1 MKKVFI
7 GAILLLT
14 LTTIF
19 AYTVRV
25 GDTIAIEVFG
35 QPEFSRT
42 VKLAFDGTI
51 PYPYA
56 GNVKVV
62 GLTTDQIKSIIEQT
76 VRRFIKDP
84 VVTVYVVDYGPMYVY
99 LQGAINRIFDIS
111 NYKEVTL
118 TQLFSLLVL
127 SPSSEIDFET
137 IQLRRAG
144 KTQTLN
150 MLSYFYDGTI
160 TDDPKLQEG
169 DVIYFPPL
177 KYSQTIQVSGA
188 YTYIGRYEPGMTL
201 KTLILRLGTLD
212 KEKAILESSYLTV
225 SGKTIVVNLED
236 VISGKIDYPILSG
249 SSLYIPKREERFI
262 YVVGFV
268 PSPGPKTF
276 LSTEPLTLA
285 YALAKSGGI
294 SPDNEKWIE
303 KITITTPDGK
313 TREYTPDII
322 KSSENLLLQTGSIV
336 NVVKYPEFKVYLTG
350 DFSTGLIVFEPTE
363 PKTLKTLLTKVG
375 GLKTD
380 QLKWIEWIK
389 VNDKLVDLAKL
400 DDYTLSNND
409 SVEIK
414 KYPEFKVYVTGDYKP
429 GIVSF
434 EPDEPRTLEGLLTK
448 LGGIP
453 VNEQKWIESVT
464 INGQPADISKA
475 ASYMLNNGDKVEIR
489 RYAEFKIYLS
499 GDFSTGIINFEP
511 QEPKTL
517 KTLLTKI
524 GGLKT
529 DQLKWIE
536 SIKIN
541 DKAVELSKVESYTLS
556 NGDSVEIKKY
566 PEFKVYVTGDYKPGT
581 VLFEPDEPRT
591 LEGLLTKLGGIPVNE
606 QKWIESVTINGQAA
620 DISKAASY
628 MLNNG
633 DKVEIRRYAEFKI
646 YLSGDFST
654 GIINFDPQ
662 EPKTLKTLLT
672 KIGGLKTDQLKWIES
687 IKINDK
693 AVELSKLES
702 YTLSN
707 GDSVEIKK
715 YPEFYV
721 YVQGYANAK
730 GKIVFEPQE
739 PKTLKTLI
747 NKIGLTSPDVENE
760 GQAIINNATAVALKD
775 VVYSNKDVPLSL
787 GDTVLIS
794 YEPFLVYVTG
804 SGMPGVVQLS
814 YYEPKT
820 LSYIFKKL
828 VNTPE
833 NIEQVTLVRSGKE
846 TVYSPNDL
854 LYGLKDSVIERN
866 DTVVFKQADVNAV
879 YLIGDVSS
887 YVSFALNEP
896 ITIQRILAKVGL
908 SDFRRIESIT
918 LDGTNVNFTSDISI
932 PKGAI
937 LKVQLK
943 KPVFVT
949 AMGYIRNT
957 GRVQFDYYETPD
969 LKTLFAKLGGLIVGP
984 ENYYASDKVLVIRE
998 GKLIGQFDAENIFKG
1013 IENAE
1018 LKDGDFVY
1026 VTQKDPNQV
1035 YVFGK
1040 GVPNGLFKFTQ
1051 GEEFDLRTLIGKLGG
1066 IKEGVSRKLTIVS
1079 GDKVESIKWD
1089 EYTNFKLTSNSIILF
1104 DVDKENYVYI
1114 IRQDGRPD
1122 MIYTDKPTTL
1132 YEILTKVGID
1142 KNYRKIELTRGTE
1155 KQLLELKDLAQARG
1169 YNVYPG
1175 DVVKVLDVPQ
1185 NFAYVLGEV
1194 NKPGIVQLTEGTT
1207 VLQAVIQAGY
1217 FTAKAAPSTVW
1228 VYKGGVDGKVEKV
1241 NLSGAIS
1248 GGRVDNNII
1257 LESGD
1262 IVFVPSD
1269 PFKSALEWIPVI
1281 NNLITFYNN
1290 VSGLFK

>member
-1 MKKVFI
+1 MKKLSLGV
-7 GAILLLT
+7 ILQLT

-19 AYTVRV
+19 ADTVRV
-25 GDTIAIEVFG
+25 GDTSAIEVFG
-35 QPEFSRT
+35 QPQFSRT
-42 VKLAFDGTI
+42 VKVAFDGTI

-62 GLTTDQIKSIIEQT
+62 GFTTDQIKSIIEQT

-99 LQGAINRIFDIS
+99 LQGAINRTFDIS

-118 TQLFSLLVL
+118 TQLFSLLGL

-212 KEKAILESSYLTV
+212 KEKAVLESSYLTI

-236 VISGKIDYPILSG
+236 VISGKINYPILSG

-389 VNDKLVDLAKL
+389 INNKLVDLAKL

-414 KYPEFKVYVTGDYKP
+414 KYPEFRVYVTGDYKP

-499 GDFSTGIINFEP
+499 GDFETGVINFEP

-541 DKAVELSKVESYTLS
+541 DKA
-556 NGDSVEIKKY
+556 I
-566 PEFKVYVTGDYKPGT
+566 
-581 VLFEPDEPRT
+581 
-591 LEGLLTKLGGIPVNE
+591 
-606 QKWIESVTINGQAA
+606 
-620 DISKAASY
+620 
-628 MLNNG
+628 
-633 DKVEIRRYAEFKI
+633 
-646 YLSGDFST
+646 
-654 GIINFDPQ
+654 
-662 EPKTLKTLLT
+662 
-672 KIGGLKTDQLKWIES
+672 
-687 IKINDK
+687 
-693 AVELSKLES
+693 ELSKLET
-702 YTLSN
+702 YTLRN

-833 NIEQVTLVRSGKE
+833 NIEQVTLVRNGKE

-866 DTVVFKQADVNAV
+866 DTVVFKQAHVNAV

-937 LKVQLK
+937 LNVQLK

-1066 IKEGVSRKLTIVS
+1066 IKEGVSRKLTIVT

-1155 KQLLELKDLAQARG
+1155 KQTLELKDLAQARG

-1175 DVVKVLDVPQ
+1175 DIVRVLDVLQ
-1185 NFAYVLGEV
+1185 NYAFVFGEV
-1194 NKPGIVQLTEGTT
+1194 NQPGIIKLTEGMT
-1207 VLQAVIQAGY
+1207 VLQAILLSGS
-1217 FTAKAAPSTVW
+1217 FTQKAAPSSVW
-1228 VYKGGVDGKVEKV
+1228 LYKGGVEGKPIQVD
-1241 NLSGAIS
+1241 LSATVS
-1248 GGRVDNNII
+1248 GGVIKFNPVVEN
-1257 LESGD
+1257 GD
-1262 IVFVPSD
+1262 IIFVPSD
-1269 PFKSALEWIPVI
+1269 PWRRALDWLPVI
-1281 NNLITFYNN
+1281 RSLLEFYTYTTNLFGG
-1290 VSGLFK
+1290 SK

>member
-7 GAILLLT
+7 GTILLLT

-19 AYTVRV
+19 AYAVRV

-35 QPEFSRT
+35 QTEFSRT
-42 VKLAFDGTI
+42 VKVAFDGTI

-118 TQLFSLLVL
+118 TQLFALLGL

-177 KYSQTIQVSGA
+177 KYNQTIQVSGA

-212 KEKAILESSYLTV
+212 KEKAVLESSYLTI

-313 TREYTPDII
+313 TREYKPDII

-350 DFSTGLIVFEPTE
+350 DFSTGVIVFEPTE

-389 VNDKLVDLAKL
+389 INNKLVDLAKL

-414 KYPEFKVYVTGDYKP
+414 KYPEFRVYVTGDYKP

-434 EPDEPRTLEGLLTK
+434 EPDEPKTLEGLLTK

-489 RYAEFKIYLS
+489 RYAEF
-499 GDFSTGIINFEP
+499 
-511 QEPKTL
+511 
-517 KTLLTKI
+517 
-524 GGLKT
+524 
-529 DQLKWIE
+529 
-536 SIKIN
+536 
-541 DKAVELSKVESYTLS
+541 
-556 NGDSVEIKKY
+556 
-566 PEFKVYVTGDYKPGT
+566 
-581 VLFEPDEPRT
+581 
-591 LEGLLTKLGGIPVNE
+591 
-606 QKWIESVTINGQAA
+606 
-620 DISKAASY
+620 
-628 MLNNG
+628 
-633 DKVEIRRYAEFKI
+633 
-646 YLSGDFST
+646 
-654 GIINFDPQ
+654 
-662 EPKTLKTLLT
+662 
-672 KIGGLKTDQLKWIES
+672 
-687 IKINDK
+687 
-693 AVELSKLES
+693 
-702 YTLSN
+702 
-707 GDSVEIKK
+707 
-715 YPEFYV
+715 YV

-747 NKIGLTSPDVENE
+747 NKIGLSSPDVENE
-760 GQAIINNATAVALKD
+760 GQAIINNATTVALKD
-775 VVYSNKDVPLSL
+775 VVYSNKDIPLSL

-833 NIEQVTLVRSGKE
+833 NIEQVTLVRNGKE
-846 TVYSPNDL
+846 TVYSSNDL

-879 YLIGDVSS
+879 YLIGDISS
-887 YVSFALNEP
+887 YVTFALNEP

-937 LKVQLK
+937 LNVQLK

-957 GRVQFDYYETPD
+957 GRVSFDYYETPD
-969 LKTLFAKLGGLIVGP
+969 LKTLFAKLGGLIVDP
-984 ENYYASDKVLVIRE
+984 EAYYISDKVLIIRD
-998 GKLIGQFDAENIFKG
+998 GKLLAQYDAANIFRG
-1013 IENAE
+1013 IENAQLE
-1018 LKDGDFVY
+1018 DGDFVY
-1026 VTQKDPNQV
+1026 VTEKEPNRV

-1040 GVPNGLFKFTQ
+1040 GVPNGLFTFKQ
-1051 GEEFDLRTLIGKLGG
+1051 SEEFDMRTLIGKLGG
-1066 IKEGVSRKLTIVS
+1066 IKEGVSRNITIVS
-1079 GDKVESIKWD
+1079 GEKVEQVKWD
-1089 EYTNFKLTSNSIILF
+1089 EYTNLKLTNNSILLF
-1104 DVDKENYVYI
+1104 DVDKDNYVYLI
-1114 IRQDGRPD
+1114 KADGRPE
-1122 MIYTDKPTTL
+1122 MIYMDKPTTL
-1132 YEILTKVGID
+1132 YEILTKAGID
-1142 KNYRKIELTRGTE
+1142 KNYRKIELARGSS
-1155 KQLLELKDLAQARG
+1155 KQTIELKDLAQARG
-1169 YNVYPG
+1169 YNVNPG
-1175 DVVKVLDVPQ
+1175 DVVKILDVPQ
-1185 NFAYVLGEV
+1185 NLAYVLGEV
-1194 NKPGIVQLTEGTT
+1194 NKPGIIQLTEGTT

-1217 FTAKAAPSTVW
+1217 FTQKAAPSTVW
-1228 VYKGGVDGKVEKV
+1228 VYRGGLDGKAEKV
-1241 NLSGAIS
+1241 NLAGAIS
-1248 GGRVDNNII
+1248 GGRIENNLI

-1269 PFKSALEWIPVI
+1269 PFRSALEWIPVI
-1281 NNLITFYNN
+1281 NSLINFYNN
-1290 VSGLFK
+1290 ISGLFK

>member
-7 GAILLLT
+7 GTILLLT

-19 AYTVRV
+19 AYAVRV

-35 QPEFSRT
+35 QTEFSRT
-42 VKLAFDGTI
+42 VKVAFDGTI

-118 TQLFSLLVL
+118 TQLFALLGL

-150 MLSYFYDGTI
+150 MLSCFYDGTI

-177 KYSQTIQVSGA
+177 KYNQTIQVSGA

-212 KEKAILESSYLTV
+212 KEKAVLESSYLTI

-313 TREYTPDII
+313 TREYKPDII

-350 DFSTGLIVFEPTE
+350 DFSTGVIVFEPTE

-389 VNDKLVDLAKL
+389 INNKLVDLAKL

-414 KYPEFKVYVTGDYKP
+414 KYPEFRVYVTGDYKP

-434 EPDEPRTLEGLLTK
+434 EPDEPKTLEGLLTK

-489 RYAEFKIYLS
+489 RYAEF
-499 GDFSTGIINFEP
+499 
-511 QEPKTL
+511 
-517 KTLLTKI
+517 
-524 GGLKT
+524 
-529 DQLKWIE
+529 
-536 SIKIN
+536 
-541 DKAVELSKVESYTLS
+541 
-556 NGDSVEIKKY
+556 
-566 PEFKVYVTGDYKPGT
+566 
-581 VLFEPDEPRT
+581 
-591 LEGLLTKLGGIPVNE
+591 
-606 QKWIESVTINGQAA
+606 
-620 DISKAASY
+620 
-628 MLNNG
+628 
-633 DKVEIRRYAEFKI
+633 
-646 YLSGDFST
+646 
-654 GIINFDPQ
+654 
-662 EPKTLKTLLT
+662 
-672 KIGGLKTDQLKWIES
+672 
-687 IKINDK
+687 
-693 AVELSKLES
+693 
-702 YTLSN
+702 
-707 GDSVEIKK
+707 
-715 YPEFYV
+715 YV

-747 NKIGLTSPDVENE
+747 NKIGLSSPDVENE
-760 GQAIINNATAVALKD
+760 GQAIINNATTVALKD
-775 VVYSNKDVPLSL
+775 VVYSNKDIPLSL

-833 NIEQVTLVRSGKE
+833 NIEQVTLVRNGKE
-846 TVYSPNDL
+846 TVYSSNDL

-879 YLIGDVSS
+879 YLIGDISS
-887 YVSFALNEP
+887 YVTFALNEP

-937 LKVQLK
+937 LNVQLK

-969 LKTLFAKLGGLIVGP
+969 LKTLFAKLGGLIVDP
-984 ENYYASDKVLVIRE
+984 EAYYISDKVLIIRD
-998 GKLIGQFDAENIFKG
+998 GKLLAQYDAANIFRG
-1013 IENAE
+1013 IENAQLE
-1018 LKDGDFVY
+1018 DGDFVY
-1026 VTQKDPNQV
+1026 VTEKEPNRV

-1040 GVPNGLFKFTQ
+1040 GVPNGLFTFKQ
-1051 GEEFDLRTLIGKLGG
+1051 SEEFDMRTLIGKLGG
-1066 IKEGVSRKLTIVS
+1066 IKEGVSRNITIVS
-1079 GDKVESIKWD
+1079 GEKVEQVKWD
-1089 EYTNFKLTSNSIILF
+1089 EYTNLKLTNNSILLF

-1114 IRQDGRPD
+1114 IRQDGRPEMMYLD
-1122 MIYTDKPTTL
+1122 RTTTL
-1132 YEILTKVGID
+1132 YEVLTKVGVD
-1142 KNYRKIELTRGTE
+1142 KNYRKFELTRGGE
-1155 KQLLELKDLAQARG
+1155 KQVIELKDLAQARG
-1169 YNVYPG
+1169 YNVRPG
-1175 DVVKVLDVPQ
+1175 DVIKVLDVLQ
-1185 NFAYVLGEV
+1185 NYVFVFGEV
-1194 NKPGIVQLTEGTT
+1194 NQPGIVRLTDGTT
-1207 VLQAVIQAGY
+1207 VLQAVLQAGS
-1217 FTAKAAPSTVW
+1217 FTQKAAPSSVW
-1228 VYKGGVDGKVEKV
+1228 LYKGGVEG
-1241 NLSGAIS
+1241 NPI
-1248 GGRVDNNII
+1248 RVDLSAALTGGVIKNNPV

-1269 PFKSALEWIPVI
+1269 PWKTALDWLPVI
-1281 NNLITFYNN
+1281 TSLIGFYTYTTNLF
-1290 VSGLFK
+1290 GGK

>member
-1 MKKVFI
+1 MKKLILGV
-7 GAILLLT
+7 ILLLT

-19 AYTVRV
+19 AYAVRV

-35 QPEFSRT
+35 QTEFSRT
-42 VKLAFDGTI
+42 VKVAFDGTI

-118 TQLFSLLVL
+118 TQLFALLGL

-177 KYSQTIQVSGA
+177 KYNQTIQVSGA

-212 KEKAILESSYLTV
+212 KEKAVLESSYLTI

-313 TREYTPDII
+313 TREYKPDII

-350 DFSTGLIVFEPTE
+350 DFSTGVIVFEPTE

-389 VNDKLVDLAKL
+389 INNKLVDLAKL

-414 KYPEFKVYVTGDYKP
+414 KYPEFRVYVTGDYKP

-434 EPDEPRTLEGLLTK
+434 EPDEPKTLEGLLTK

-489 RYAEFKIYLS
+489 RYAEF
-499 GDFSTGIINFEP
+499 
-511 QEPKTL
+511 
-517 KTLLTKI
+517 
-524 GGLKT
+524 
-529 DQLKWIE
+529 
-536 SIKIN
+536 
-541 DKAVELSKVESYTLS
+541 
-556 NGDSVEIKKY
+556 
-566 PEFKVYVTGDYKPGT
+566 
-581 VLFEPDEPRT
+581 
-591 LEGLLTKLGGIPVNE
+591 
-606 QKWIESVTINGQAA
+606 
-620 DISKAASY
+620 
-628 MLNNG
+628 
-633 DKVEIRRYAEFKI
+633 
-646 YLSGDFST
+646 
-654 GIINFDPQ
+654 
-662 EPKTLKTLLT
+662 
-672 KIGGLKTDQLKWIES
+672 
-687 IKINDK
+687 
-693 AVELSKLES
+693 
-702 YTLSN
+702 
-707 GDSVEIKK
+707 
-715 YPEFYV
+715 YV

-747 NKIGLTSPDVENE
+747 NKIGLSSPDVENE
-760 GQAIINNATAVALKD
+760 GQAIINNATTVALKD
-775 VVYSNKDVPLSL
+775 VVYSNKDIPLSL

-833 NIEQVTLVRSGKE
+833 NIEQVTLVRNGKE
-846 TVYSPNDL
+846 TVYSSNDL

-879 YLIGDVSS
+879 YLIGDISS
-887 YVSFALNEP
+887 YVTFALNEP

-937 LKVQLK
+937 LNVQLK

-957 GRVQFDYYETPD
+957 GRVSFDYYETPD
-969 LKTLFAKLGGLIVGP
+969 LKTLFAKLGGLIVDP
-984 ENYYASDKVLVIRE
+984 EAYYISDKVLIIRD
-998 GKLIGQFDAENIFKG
+998 GKLLAQYDAANIFRG
-1013 IENAE
+1013 IENAQLE
-1018 LKDGDFVY
+1018 DGDFVY
-1026 VTQKDPNQV
+1026 VTEKEPNQV

-1040 GVPNGLFKFTQ
+1040 GVPNGLFTFKQ
-1051 GEEFDLRTLIGKLGG
+1051 SEEFDMRTLIGKLGG
-1066 IKEGVSRKLTIVS
+1066 IKEGVSRNITIVS
-1079 GDKVESIKWD
+1079 GEKVEQVKWD
-1089 EYTNFKLTSNSIILF
+1089 EYTNLKLTNNSILLF
-1104 DVDKENYVYI
+1104 DVDKDNYVYLI
-1114 IRQDGRPD
+1114 KADGRPE
-1122 MIYTDKPTTL
+1122 MIYMDKPTTL
-1132 YEILTKVGID
+1132 YEILTKAGID
-1142 KNYRKIELTRGTE
+1142 KNYRKIELARGSS
-1155 KQLLELKDLAQARG
+1155 KQTIELKDLAQARG
-1169 YNVYPG
+1169 YNVNPG
-1175 DVVKVLDVPQ
+1175 DVVKILDVPQ
-1185 NFAYVLGEV
+1185 NLAYVLGEV
-1194 NKPGIVQLTEGTT
+1194 NKPGIIQLTEGTT

-1217 FTAKAAPSTVW
+1217 FTQKAAPSTVW
-1228 VYKGGVDGKVEKV
+1228 VYRGGLDGKAEKV
-1241 NLSGAIS
+1241 NLAGAIS
-1248 GGRVDNNII
+1248 GGRIENNLI

-1269 PFKSALEWIPVI
+1269 PFKSALDWIPVI
-1281 NNLITFYNN
+1281 TTLINFYNT

>member
-7 GAILLLT
+7 GTILLLT

-19 AYTVRV
+19 AYAVRV

-35 QPEFSRT
+35 QTEFSRT
-42 VKLAFDGTI
+42 VKVAFDGTI

-118 TQLFSLLVL
+118 TQLFSLLGL

-150 MLSYFYDGTI
+150 MLSYFYNGTI

-212 KEKAILESSYLTV
+212 KEKAVLESSYLTI

-350 DFSTGLIVFEPTE
+350 DFSTGVIVFEPTE

-389 VNDKLVDLAKL
+389 INNKLVDLAKL

-434 EPDEPRTLEGLLTK
+434 EPDEPKTLEGLLTK

-499 GDFSTGIINFEP
+499 GDFETGVINFEP

-541 DKAVELSKVESYTLS
+541 DKA
-556 NGDSVEIKKY
+556 I
-566 PEFKVYVTGDYKPGT
+566 
-581 VLFEPDEPRT
+581 
-591 LEGLLTKLGGIPVNE
+591 
-606 QKWIESVTINGQAA
+606 
-620 DISKAASY
+620 
-628 MLNNG
+628 
-633 DKVEIRRYAEFKI
+633 
-646 YLSGDFST
+646 
-654 GIINFDPQ
+654 
-662 EPKTLKTLLT
+662 
-672 KIGGLKTDQLKWIES
+672 
-687 IKINDK
+687 
-693 AVELSKLES
+693 ELSKLET
-702 YTLSN
+702 YTLRN

-833 NIEQVTLVRSGKE
+833 NIEQVTLVRNGKE

-866 DTVVFKQADVNAV
+866 DTVVFKQAHVNAV

-937 LKVQLK
+937 LNVQLK

-1079 GDKVESIKWD
+1079 GEEVESIKWD

-1155 KQLLELKDLAQARG
+1155 KQTLELKDLAQARG

-1194 NKPGIVQLTEGTT
+1194 NKPGIIQLTEGTT

>member
-1 MKKVFI
+1 MKKLII

-19 AYTVRV
+19 SYTVRV
-25 GDTIAIEVFG
+25 GDTIAIEVFD
-35 QPEFSRT
+35 QPQFSRT
-42 VKLAFDGTI
+42 VKVAFDGTI

-76 VRRFIKDP
+76 VRRFIKAP
-84 VVTVYVVDYGPMYVY
+84 VVTVYVVDYAPMYVY
-99 LQGAINRIFDIS
+99 LQGAINRTFDIS

-118 TQLFSLLVL
+118 TQLFSLLGL
-127 SPSSEIDFET
+127 SMSSDIDFEN
-137 IQLRRAG
+137 IQLRRSG

-160 TDDPKLQEG
+160 TNDPKLQEG

-212 KEKAILESSYLTV
+212 KEKAVLESSYLTI

-350 DFSTGLIVFEPTE
+350 DFSTGVIV
-363 PKTLKTLLTKVG
+363 
-375 GLKTD
+375 
-380 QLKWIEWIK
+380 
-389 VNDKLVDLAKL
+389 
-400 DDYTLSNND
+400 
-409 SVEIK
+409 
-414 KYPEFKVYVTGDYKP
+414 
-429 GIVSF
+429 F
-434 EPDEPRTLEGLLTK
+434 EPDEPKTLEG
-448 LGGIP
+448 
-453 VNEQKWIESVT
+453 
-464 INGQPADISKA
+464 
-475 ASYMLNNGDKVEIR
+475 
-489 RYAEFKIYLS
+489 
-499 GDFSTGIINFEP
+499 
-511 QEPKTL
+511 
-517 KTLLTKI
+517 LLTKI

-541 DKAVELSKVESYTLS
+541 GKVVELSRLETYILS

-566 PEFKVYVTGDYKPGT
+566 PQFRVYVEGDYKPGI
-581 VLFEPDEPRT
+581 VSFEPDEPKT
-591 LEGLLTKLGGIPVNE
+591 LEGLLTKLGGIPVRE
-606 QKWIESVTINGQAA
+606 QKWIEAITINGQPA
-620 DISKAASY
+620 DISQAASY
-628 MLNNG
+628 VLKNG
-633 DKVEIRRYAEFKI
+633 DK
-646 YLSGDFST
+646 
-654 GIINFDPQ
+654 
-662 EPKTLKTLLT
+662 
-672 KIGGLKTDQLKWIES
+672 
-687 IKINDK
+687 
-693 AVELSKLES
+693 
-702 YTLSN
+702 
-707 GDSVEIKK
+707 VEIKK

-721 YVQGYANAK
+721 YVQGYANQK
-730 GKIVFEPQE
+730 GKVLFEPDE

-760 GQAIINNATAVALKD
+760 GKAIINNMTTIPLKD
-775 VVYSNKDVPLSL
+775 VVFSGKDAVLSL
-787 GDTVLIS
+787 GDTILIS
-794 YEPFLVYVTG
+794 YEPFTVYVTG
-804 SGMPGVVQLS
+804 AGMPGVVQLS

-828 VNTPE
+828 VKTPE
-833 NIEQVTLVRSGKE
+833 NIEQVTLVRNGKE

-854 LYGLKDSVIERN
+854 LYGLQDSIIEKN
-866 DTVVFKQADVNAV
+866 DTIVFKQADVNAV

-887 YVSFALNEP
+887 YVTFALNEP
-896 ITIQRILAKVGL
+896 ITVQRILAKVGL

-918 LDGTNVNFTSDISI
+918 LDGTSVDYTKDISI

-949 AMGYIRNT
+949 AMGYIRKT
-957 GRVQFDYYETPD
+957 GRVEFDYYETPD
-969 LKTLFAKLGGLIVGP
+969 LKTLFAKLGGLVVGP

-998 GKLIGQFDAENIFKG
+998 GKLIGQFDAENVFKG

-1079 GDKVESIKWD
+1079 GEEVESIKWD

-1155 KQLLELKDLAQARG
+1155 KQTLELKDLAQARG

-1194 NKPGIVQLTEGTT
+1194 NKPGIIQLTEGTT

>member
-1 MKKVFI
+1 MKRLII
-7 GAILLLT
+7 GAILLLM

-35 QPEFSRT
+35 QPQFSRT
-42 VKLAFDGTI
+42 AKVAFDGTI

-56 GNVKVV
+56 GNVKVA

-84 VVTVYVVDYGPMYVY
+84 VVTVYVIDYGPMYVY
-99 LQGAINRIFDIS
+99 LQGAINRTFDIS
-111 NYKEVTL
+111 SYKEVTL
-118 TQLFSLLVL
+118 TQLFSLLGL
-127 SPSSEIDFET
+127 SLSNEIDFEN
-137 IQLRRAG
+137 IQLRRSG
-144 KTQTLN
+144 KTQTLD

-160 TDDPKLQEG
+160 TNDPKLQEG
-169 DVIYFPPL
+169 DVIYFPAL

-188 YTYIGRYEPGMTL
+188 YTYLGRYEPGMTL
-201 KTLILRLGTLD
+201 KTLLLRLGTLD
-212 KEKAILESSYLTV
+212 KEKAVLESSYLTIL
-225 SGKTIVVNLED
+225 GKTIVVNLED
-236 VISGKIDYPILSG
+236 IISGKIDYPILSG

-313 TREYTPDII
+313 TQEYKPDIL
-322 KSSENLLLQTGSIV
+322 KSSESLLLPTGAIV
-336 NVVKYPEFKVYLTG
+336 NVVKHPEFKVYLTG
-350 DFSTGLIVFEPTE
+350 DFSTGVIVFEPSE
-363 PKTLKTLLTKVG
+363 PKTLKTLLTKIG

-380 QLKWIEWIK
+380 QLKWIESIK
-389 VNDKLVDLAKL
+389 VNDKAVDLAL
-400 DDYTLSNND
+400 IDSYTLSNND

-429 GIVSF
+429 GVVSF

-453 VNEQKWIESVT
+453 VSEQKWIESIT

-475 ASYMLNNGDKVEIR
+475 AGYTLNNGDKVEIR
-489 RYAEFKIYLS
+489 RYAEF
-499 GDFSTGIINFEP
+499 
-511 QEPKTL
+511 
-517 KTLLTKI
+517 
-524 GGLKT
+524 
-529 DQLKWIE
+529 
-536 SIKIN
+536 
-541 DKAVELSKVESYTLS
+541 
-556 NGDSVEIKKY
+556 
-566 PEFKVYVTGDYKPGT
+566 
-581 VLFEPDEPRT
+581 
-591 LEGLLTKLGGIPVNE
+591 
-606 QKWIESVTINGQAA
+606 
-620 DISKAASY
+620 
-628 MLNNG
+628 
-633 DKVEIRRYAEFKI
+633 
-646 YLSGDFST
+646 
-654 GIINFDPQ
+654 
-662 EPKTLKTLLT
+662 
-672 KIGGLKTDQLKWIES
+672 
-687 IKINDK
+687 
-693 AVELSKLES
+693 
-702 YTLSN
+702 
-707 GDSVEIKK
+707 
-715 YPEFYV
+715 YV
-721 YVQGYANAK
+721 YVQGYANTK
-730 GKIVFEPQE
+730 GKIIFEPQE

-760 GQAIINNATAVALKD
+760 GRVIINNTTILSLKD
-775 VVYSNKDVPLSL
+775 IVYSNVDAPLSL
-787 GDTVLIS
+787 GDTVLIA
-794 YEPFLVYVTG
+794 YEPFMVYVTG
-804 SGMPGVVQLS
+804 SGMPGVVQLA

-820 LSYIFKKL
+820 LSYVFKKL
-828 VNTPE
+828 VSTPE
-833 NIEQVTLVRSGKE
+833 NIEQVALVRDGKE

-854 LYGLKDSVIERN
+854 LYGLKDSVIEKN
-866 DTVVFKQADVNAV
+866 DTIVFKQADVNAV

-887 YVSFALNEP
+887 YVSFELNEP

-918 LDGTNVNFTSDISI
+918 LDGTNVNFTTDISI
-932 PKGAI
+932 PKGSI

-949 AMGYIRNT
+949 AMGYIKNT
-957 GRVQFDYYETPD
+957 GRVEFDYYETPD

-984 ENYYASDKVLVIRE
+984 ENYYASDKVLIIRE
-998 GKLIGQFDAENIFKG
+998 GKLVGQFDAENIFKG

-1066 IKEGVSRKLTIVS
+1066 IKEGVSRNLTIVS

-1155 KQLLELKDLAQARG
+1155 KQTLELKDLAQARG

-1175 DVVKVLDVPQ
+1175 DIIRVMDVLQ
-1185 NFAYVLGEV
+1185 NYALVFGEV
-1194 NKPGIVQLTEGTT
+1194 NQPGIISLTEGTT
-1207 VLQAVIQAGY
+1207 VLQAVLQAGS
-1217 FTAKAAPSTVW
+1217 FTQKAAPSSVW
-1228 VYKGGVDGKVEKV
+1228 LYKGGVEGNPIRVD
-1241 NLSGAIS
+1241 LSAAVS
-1248 GGRVDNNII
+1248 GGVIKYNPVV
-1257 LESGD
+1257 ETGD
-1262 IVFVPSD
+1262 IIFVPSD
-1269 PFKSALEWIPVI
+1269 PWRSALDWLPVI
-1281 NNLITFYNN
+1281 TSLLGFYTYTTNLFGG
-1290 VSGLFK
+1290 SK

>member
-99 LQGAINRIFDIS
+99 LQGAINRTFDIS

-118 TQLFSLLVL
+118 TQLFSLLGL

-276 LSTEPLTLA
+276 ISTEPLTLA
-285 YALAKSGGI
+285 YALTKSGGI

-313 TREYTPDII
+313 TREYKPDII

-350 DFSTGLIVFEPTE
+350 DFSTGVIVFEPTE

-380 QLKWIEWIK
+380 QLRWIEWIK
-389 VNDKLVDLAKL
+389 INDKLVDLAKL

-429 GIVSF
+429 GTVSF

-541 DKAVELSKVESYTLS
+541 DKAVELSK
-556 NGDSVEIKKY
+556 
-566 PEFKVYVTGDYKPGT
+566 
-581 VLFEPDEPRT
+581 
-591 LEGLLTKLGGIPVNE
+591 LEN
-606 QKWIESVTINGQAA
+606 
-620 DISKAASY
+620 
-628 MLNNG
+628 
-633 DKVEIRRYAEFKI
+633 
-646 YLSGDFST
+646 
-654 GIINFDPQ
+654 
-662 EPKTLKTLLT
+662 
-672 KIGGLKTDQLKWIES
+672 
-687 IKINDK
+687 
-693 AVELSKLES
+693 

-1051 GEEFDLRTLIGKLGG
+1051 GEEFNLRTLIGKLGG

-1132 YEILTKVGID
+1132 YEILTKVEID

-1155 KQLLELKDLAQARG
+1155 KQTLELKDLAQARG

-1248 GGRVDNNII
+1248 GGRVDNNIV

>member
-42 VKLAFDGTI
+42 VKVAFDGTI

-62 GLTTDQIKSIIEQT
+62 ELTTDQIKSIIEQT

-99 LQGAINRIFDIS
+99 LQGAINRTFDIS

-118 TQLFSLLVL
+118 TQLFSLLGL

-201 KTLILRLGTLD
+201 KTLILHLGALD
-212 KEKAILESSYLTV
+212 KEKAVLESSYLTV

-303 KITITTPDGK
+303 KITIATPDGK
-313 TREYTPDII
+313 TREYKPDII

-350 DFSTGLIVFEPTE
+350 DFSTGVIVFEPTE

-380 QLKWIEWIK
+380 QLRWIEWIK
-389 VNDKLVDLAKL
+389 INDKLVDLAKL
-400 DDYTLSNND
+400 DDYTLSNN
-409 SVEIK
+409 
-414 KYPEFKVYVTGDYKP
+414 
-429 GIVSF
+429 
-434 EPDEPRTLEGLLTK
+434 
-448 LGGIP
+448 
-453 VNEQKWIESVT
+453 
-464 INGQPADISKA
+464 
-475 ASYMLNNGDKVEIR
+475 
-489 RYAEFKIYLS
+489 
-499 GDFSTGIINFEP
+499 
-511 QEPKTL
+511 
-517 KTLLTKI
+517 
-524 GGLKT
+524 
-529 DQLKWIE
+529 
-536 SIKIN
+536 
-541 DKAVELSKVESYTLS
+541 
-556 NGDSVEIKKY
+556 DSVEIKKY

>member
-7 GAILLLT
+7 GTILLLT
-14 LTTIF
+14 LATIF

-25 GDTIAIEVFG
+25 GDTIAIEVLG

-42 VKLAFDGTI
+42 VKVAFDGTI

-99 LQGAINRIFDIS
+99 LQGAINRTFDIS

-118 TQLFSLLVL
+118 TQLFSLLGL
-127 SPSSEIDFET
+127 SPSSEIDFEK

-177 KYSQTIQVSGA
+177 KYSQTILVSGA

-212 KEKAILESSYLTV
+212 KEKAILESSYLTI

-464 INGQPADISKA
+464 INGQAADISKA

-566 PEFKVYVTGDYKPGT
+566 PEF
-581 VLFEPDEPRT
+581 
-591 LEGLLTKLGGIPVNE
+591 
-606 QKWIESVTINGQAA
+606 
-620 DISKAASY
+620 
-628 MLNNG
+628 
-633 DKVEIRRYAEFKI
+633 
-646 YLSGDFST
+646 
-654 GIINFDPQ
+654 
-662 EPKTLKTLLT
+662 
-672 KIGGLKTDQLKWIES
+672 
-687 IKINDK
+687 
-693 AVELSKLES
+693 
-702 YTLSN
+702 
-707 GDSVEIKK
+707 
-715 YPEFYV
+715 YV

-747 NKIGLTSPDVENE
+747 NKIGLSSPDVENE
-760 GQAIINNATAVALKD
+760 GQAIINNATTVALKD
-775 VVYSNKDVPLSL
+775 VVYSNKDIPLSL

-804 SGMPGVVQLS
+804 SGMFGVVQLS

-833 NIEQVTLVRSGKE
+833 NIEQVTLLRNGKE

-937 LKVQLK
+937 LNVQLK

-949 AMGYIRNT
+949 AMGYLRNT

-1066 IKEGVSRKLTIVS
+1066 IKEGVSRKLTIVT

-1089 EYTNFKLTSNSIILF
+1089 EYTNFELTSNSIILF

-1194 NKPGIVQLTEGTT
+1194 NKPGIIQLTEGTT

-1248 GGRVDNNII
+1248 GGRVDNNIV

-1269 PFKSALEWIPVI
+1269 PFKSALEWIPVV

>member
-42 VKLAFDGTI
+42 VKVAFDGTI

-84 VVTVYVVDYGPMYVY
+84 VVTVYVVNYGPMYVY
-99 LQGAINRIFDIS
+99 LQGVINRTFDIS

-118 TQLFSLLVL
+118 TQLFSLLGL
-127 SPSSEIDFET
+127 SPASEIDFET

-177 KYSQTIQVSGA
+177 KYNQTIQVSGA

-236 VISGKIDYPILSG
+236 VIRGKIDYPILSG

-313 TREYTPDII
+313 TREYKPDII
-322 KSSENLLLQTGSIV
+322 KSSENPLLQTGSIV

-350 DFSTGLIVFEPTE
+350 DFSTGVIVFEPT
-363 PKTLKTLLTKVG
+363 
-375 GLKTD
+375 
-380 QLKWIEWIK
+380 
-389 VNDKLVDLAKL
+389 
-400 DDYTLSNND
+400 
-409 SVEIK
+409 
-414 KYPEFKVYVTGDYKP
+414 
-429 GIVSF
+429 
-434 EPDEPRTLEGLLTK
+434 
-448 LGGIP
+448 
-453 VNEQKWIESVT
+453 
-464 INGQPADISKA
+464 
-475 ASYMLNNGDKVEIR
+475 
-489 RYAEFKIYLS
+489 
-499 GDFSTGIINFEP
+499 
-511 QEPKTL
+511 EPKTL

-581 VLFEPDEPRT
+581 VLFEPDEPKT
-591 LEGLLTKLGGIPVNE
+591 LEGLITKIGGIPVDE
-606 QKWIESVTINGQAA
+606 QKWIEAITINGQAA

-628 MLNNG
+628 TLNNG
-633 DKVEIRRYAEFKI
+633 DKVEIRRYA
-646 YLSGDFST
+646 
-654 GIINFDPQ
+654 
-662 EPKTLKTLLT
+662 
-672 KIGGLKTDQLKWIES
+672 
-687 IKINDK
+687 
-693 AVELSKLES
+693 
-702 YTLSN
+702 
-707 GDSVEIKK
+707 
-715 YPEFYV
+715 EFYV

-747 NKIGLTSPDVENE
+747 NKIGLASPDVENE
-760 GQAIINNATAVALKD
+760 GQAIINNATTVALKD
-775 VVYSNKDVPLSL
+775 VVYSNKDIPLSL

-833 NIEQVTLVRSGKE
+833 NIEQVTLVRNGKE
-846 TVYSPNDL
+846 AVYSPNDL

-896 ITIQRILAKVGL
+896 ITIQRTLAKVGL

-918 LDGTNVNFTSDISI
+918 LDGTNVNFTTDISI

-949 AMGYIRNT
+949 AMGYLRNT

-998 GKLIGQFDAENIFKG
+998 GKLIEQFDAENIFKG

-1089 EYTNFKLTSNSIILF
+1089 ENKNFKLTSNSIILF

-1142 KNYRKIELTRGTE
+1142 KNYRKIELTRATE
-1155 KQLLELKDLAQARG
+1155 KQTLELKDLAQARG

-1175 DVVKVLDVPQ
+1175 DVIKVLDVPQ

-1207 VLQAVIQAGY
+1207 VLHAVIQAGY

-1228 VYKGGVDGKVEKV
+1228 VYRGGVDGKVEKV

-1269 PFKSALEWIPVI
+1269 PFKSALEWIPII

>member
-7 GAILLLT
+7 GTILLLT

-19 AYTVRV
+19 AYAVRV

-35 QPEFSRT
+35 QTEFSRT
-42 VKLAFDGTI
+42 VKVAFDGTI

-99 LQGAINRIFDIS
+99 LQGAINRTFDIS

-118 TQLFSLLVL
+118 TQLFSLLGL

-212 KEKAILESSYLTV
+212 KEKAVLESSYLTI

-389 VNDKLVDLAKL
+389 INNKLVDLAKL

-414 KYPEFKVYVTGDYKP
+414 KYPEFRVYVTGDYKP

-499 GDFSTGIINFEP
+499 GDFETGVINFEP

-541 DKAVELSKVESYTLS
+541 DKA
-556 NGDSVEIKKY
+556 I
-566 PEFKVYVTGDYKPGT
+566 
-581 VLFEPDEPRT
+581 
-591 LEGLLTKLGGIPVNE
+591 
-606 QKWIESVTINGQAA
+606 
-620 DISKAASY
+620 
-628 MLNNG
+628 
-633 DKVEIRRYAEFKI
+633 
-646 YLSGDFST
+646 
-654 GIINFDPQ
+654 
-662 EPKTLKTLLT
+662 
-672 KIGGLKTDQLKWIES
+672 
-687 IKINDK
+687 
-693 AVELSKLES
+693 ELSKLET
-702 YTLSN
+702 YTLRN

-833 NIEQVTLVRSGKE
+833 NIEQVTLVRNGKE

-866 DTVVFKQADVNAV
+866 DTVVFKQAHVNAV

-937 LKVQLK
+937 LNVQLK

-1066 IKEGVSRKLTIVS
+1066 IKEGVSRKLTIVT

-1155 KQLLELKDLAQARG
+1155 KQTLELKDLAQARG

-1175 DVVKVLDVPQ
+1175 DIVRVLDVLQ
-1185 NFAYVLGEV
+1185 NYAFVFGEV
-1194 NKPGIVQLTEGTT
+1194 NQPGIIKLTEGMT
-1207 VLQAVIQAGY
+1207 VLQAILLSGS
-1217 FTAKAAPSTVW
+1217 FTQKAAPSSVW
-1228 VYKGGVDGKVEKV
+1228 LYKGGVEGKPIQVD
-1241 NLSGAIS
+1241 LSATVS
-1248 GGRVDNNII
+1248 GGVIKFNPVVEN
-1257 LESGD
+1257 GD
-1262 IVFVPSD
+1262 IIFVPSD
-1269 PFKSALEWIPVI
+1269 PWRSALDWLPVI
-1281 NNLITFYNN
+1281 TSLLGFYTYTTNLFGG
-1290 VSGLFK
+1290 SK

>member
-7 GAILLLT
+7 GIILLLT

-35 QPEFSRT
+35 QPQFSRT
-42 VKLAFDGTI
+42 VKVAFDGTI

-99 LQGAINRIFDIS
+99 LQGAINRTFDIS

-118 TQLFSLLVL
+118 TQLFSLLGL

-177 KYSQTIQVSGA
+177 KYSKTIQVSGA

-313 TREYTPDII
+313 TREYKPDII
-322 KSSENLLLQTGSIV
+322 KSSENLPLQTGSIV

-350 DFSTGLIVFEPTE
+350 DFSTGVIVFEPTE
-363 PKTLKTLLTKVG
+363 PKTLKTLLTKIG

-389 VNDKLVDLAKL
+389 INNKLVDLAKL

-414 KYPEFKVYVTGDYKP
+414 KFPEFRVYVTGDYKP

-434 EPDEPRTLEGLLTK
+434 EPDEPKTLEGLLTK

-453 VNEQKWIESVT
+453 VNEQKWIEAIT

-475 ASYMLNNGDKVEIR
+475 ARYTLNNGDKVEIR

-499 GDFSTGIINFEP
+499 GDFETGIIYFEP
-511 QEPKTL
+511 QEPRTL

-541 DKAVELSKVESYTLS
+541 DKA
-556 NGDSVEIKKY
+556 I
-566 PEFKVYVTGDYKPGT
+566 
-581 VLFEPDEPRT
+581 
-591 LEGLLTKLGGIPVNE
+591 
-606 QKWIESVTINGQAA
+606 
-620 DISKAASY
+620 
-628 MLNNG
+628 
-633 DKVEIRRYAEFKI
+633 
-646 YLSGDFST
+646 
-654 GIINFDPQ
+654 
-662 EPKTLKTLLT
+662 
-672 KIGGLKTDQLKWIES
+672 
-687 IKINDK
+687 
-693 AVELSKLES
+693 ELSKLET
-702 YTLSN
+702 YTLRN

-730 GKIVFEPQE
+730 GKILFEPQE

-760 GQAIINNATAVALKD
+760 GKAIINNSKTISLRD

-833 NIEQVTLVRSGKE
+833 NIEQVTLVRNGKE

-879 YLIGDVSS
+879 YLIGDISS
-887 YVSFALNEP
+887 YVTFALNEP

-918 LDGTNVNFTSDISI
+918 LDWTNVNFTTDISI

-1079 GDKVESIKWD
+1079 GDNVENIKWD

-1155 KQLLELKDLAQARG
+1155 KQTLELKDLAQARG

-1175 DVVKVLDVPQ
+1175 DVVKVIDVPQ

-1194 NKPGIVQLTEGTT
+1194 NRPGIVQLTEGTT

-1217 FTAKAAPSTVW
+1217 FSAKAAPSTVW

-1269 PFKSALEWIPVI
+1269 PFKSALEWIPII

>member
-1 MKKVFI
+1 MRKVTV
-7 GAILLLT
+7 LLLVFFGFV
-14 LTTIF
+14 LSL
-19 AYTVRV
+19 AYTIRV

-35 QPEFSRT
+35 QPQFSRT
-42 VKLAFDGTI
+42 AKVAFDGTI

-56 GNVKVV
+56 GNIKVT
-62 GLTTDQIKSIIEQT
+62 GLTTEQVKSLIDQV
-76 VRRFIKDP
+76 VRKFVKDP
-84 VVTVYVVDYGPMYVY
+84 VITVYIIDYAPMYIY
-99 LQGAINRIFDIS
+99 LQGAINRTFDIS
-111 NYKEVTL
+111 NYPEVTL
-118 TQLFSLLVL
+118 TQLFSLLGL
-127 SPSSEIDFET
+127 SPSSEIDFEN
-137 IQLRRAG
+137 IQLKRAG
-144 KTQTLN
+144 KTQVLN
-150 MLSYFYDGTI
+150 MLSFFYDGFVPV
-160 TDDPKLQEG
+160 DPKLQEG
-169 DVIYFPPL
+169 DIIYFPPI

-188 YTYIGRYEPGMTL
+188 YTYLSRYEHGMTL
-201 KTLILRLGTLD
+201 KTLLLRLGVLD
-212 KEKAILESSYLTV
+212 KERAVIESSYLTI
-225 SGKTIVVNLED
+225 SGKTTIVNLED
-236 VISGKIDYPILSG
+236 VISGKIDYSLTAG
-249 SSLYIPKREERFI
+249 ASLYIPKREERFV

-268 PSPGPKTF
+268 PSAGLKTF
-276 LSTEPLTLA
+276 LVTEPQTLA
-285 YALAKSGGI
+285 FALAKAGGI

-303 KITITTPDGK
+303 KIVITQPDGNIK
-313 TREYTPDII
+313 EYKPDIL
-322 KSSENLLLQTGSIV
+322 KSAERITLQNGSIV
-336 NVVKYPEFKVYLTG
+336 NVVKYPEFKVYLSG
-350 DFSTGLIVFEPTE
+350 DFAAGIISFEPNE
-363 PKTLKTLLTKVG
+363 PKTLKTLLTKIG

-389 VNDKLVDLAKL
+389 INNKLVDLAKL

-414 KYPEFKVYVTGDYKP
+414 KYPEFRVYVTGDYKP

-434 EPDEPRTLEGLLTK
+434 EPDEPKTLEGLLTK

-489 RYAEFKIYLS
+489 RYAEF
-499 GDFSTGIINFEP
+499 
-511 QEPKTL
+511 
-517 KTLLTKI
+517 
-524 GGLKT
+524 
-529 DQLKWIE
+529 
-536 SIKIN
+536 
-541 DKAVELSKVESYTLS
+541 
-556 NGDSVEIKKY
+556 
-566 PEFKVYVTGDYKPGT
+566 
-581 VLFEPDEPRT
+581 
-591 LEGLLTKLGGIPVNE
+591 
-606 QKWIESVTINGQAA
+606 
-620 DISKAASY
+620 
-628 MLNNG
+628 
-633 DKVEIRRYAEFKI
+633 
-646 YLSGDFST
+646 
-654 GIINFDPQ
+654 
-662 EPKTLKTLLT
+662 
-672 KIGGLKTDQLKWIES
+672 
-687 IKINDK
+687 
-693 AVELSKLES
+693 
-702 YTLSN
+702 
-707 GDSVEIKK
+707 
-715 YPEFYV
+715 YV

-747 NKIGLTSPDVENE
+747 NKIGLSSPDVENE
-760 GQAIINNATAVALKD
+760 GQAIINNATTVALKD
-775 VVYSNKDVPLSL
+775 VVYSNKDIPLSL

-833 NIEQVTLVRSGKE
+833 NIEQVTLVRNGKE
-846 TVYSPNDL
+846 TVYSSNDL

-879 YLIGDVSS
+879 YLIGDISS
-887 YVSFALNEP
+887 YVTFALNEP

-937 LKVQLK
+937 LNVQLK

-1079 GDKVESIKWD
+1079 GEEVESIKWD

-1155 KQLLELKDLAQARG
+1155 KQTLELKDLAQARG

-1194 NKPGIVQLTEGTT
+1194 NKPGIIQLTEGTT

-1269 PFKSALEWIPVI
+1269 PFKNALEWIPVI

>member
-7 GAILLLT
+7 GTILLLT

-19 AYTVRV
+19 AYAVRV

-35 QPEFSRT
+35 QTEFSRT
-42 VKLAFDGTI
+42 VKVAFDGTI

-99 LQGAINRIFDIS
+99 LQGAINRTFDIS

-118 TQLFSLLVL
+118 TQLFSLLGL

-212 KEKAILESSYLTV
+212 KEKAVLESSYLTI

-389 VNDKLVDLAKL
+389 INNKLVDLAKL

-414 KYPEFKVYVTGDYKP
+414 KYPEFRVYVTGDYKP

-499 GDFSTGIINFEP
+499 GDFETGVINFEP

-541 DKAVELSKVESYTLS
+541 DKA
-556 NGDSVEIKKY
+556 I
-566 PEFKVYVTGDYKPGT
+566 
-581 VLFEPDEPRT
+581 
-591 LEGLLTKLGGIPVNE
+591 
-606 QKWIESVTINGQAA
+606 
-620 DISKAASY
+620 
-628 MLNNG
+628 
-633 DKVEIRRYAEFKI
+633 
-646 YLSGDFST
+646 
-654 GIINFDPQ
+654 
-662 EPKTLKTLLT
+662 
-672 KIGGLKTDQLKWIES
+672 
-687 IKINDK
+687 
-693 AVELSKLES
+693 ELSKLET
-702 YTLSN
+702 YTLRN

-760 GQAIINNATAVALKD
+760 GQAIINNATTVALKD
-775 VVYSNKDVPLSL
+775 VVYSNKDIPLSL

-833 NIEQVTLVRSGKE
+833 NIEQVTLVRNGKE

-866 DTVVFKQADVNAV
+866 DTVVFKQAHVNAV
-879 YLIGDVSS
+879 YLIGDISS
-887 YVSFALNEP
+887 YVTFALNEP

-937 LKVQLK
+937 LNVQLK

-957 GRVQFDYYETPD
+957 GSVQFDYYETPD

-1079 GDKVESIKWD
+1079 GEEVESIKWD

-1155 KQLLELKDLAQARG
+1155 KQTLELKDLAQARG

-1194 NKPGIVQLTEGTT
+1194 NKPGIIQLTEGTT

>member
-7 GAILLLT
+7 GTILLLT

-19 AYTVRV
+19 AYAVRV

-35 QPEFSRT
+35 QPQFSRT
-42 VKLAFDGTI
+42 VKVAFDGTI

-62 GLTTDQIKSIIEQT
+62 GFTTDQIKSIIEQT

-118 TQLFSLLVL
+118 TQLFALLGL

-212 KEKAILESSYLTV
+212 KEKAVLESSYLTV

-313 TREYTPDII
+313 TREYKPDII

-350 DFSTGLIVFEPTE
+350 DFSTGVIVFEPTE

-389 VNDKLVDLAKL
+389 INNKLVDLAKL

-414 KYPEFKVYVTGDYKP
+414 KYPEFRVYVTGDYKP

-434 EPDEPRTLEGLLTK
+434 EPDEPKTLEGLLTK

-499 GDFSTGIINFEP
+499 GDFETGVINFEP

-541 DKAVELSKVESYTLS
+541 DKA
-556 NGDSVEIKKY
+556 I
-566 PEFKVYVTGDYKPGT
+566 
-581 VLFEPDEPRT
+581 
-591 LEGLLTKLGGIPVNE
+591 
-606 QKWIESVTINGQAA
+606 
-620 DISKAASY
+620 
-628 MLNNG
+628 
-633 DKVEIRRYAEFKI
+633 
-646 YLSGDFST
+646 
-654 GIINFDPQ
+654 
-662 EPKTLKTLLT
+662 
-672 KIGGLKTDQLKWIES
+672 
-687 IKINDK
+687 
-693 AVELSKLES
+693 ELSKLET
-702 YTLSN
+702 YTLRN

-715 YPEFYV
+715 YPEFYA

-833 NIEQVTLVRSGKE
+833 NIEQVTLVRNGKE

-866 DTVVFKQADVNAV
+866 DTVVFKQAHVNAV

-937 LKVQLK
+937 LNVQLK

-1066 IKEGVSRKLTIVS
+1066 IKEGVSRKLTIVT

-1155 KQLLELKDLAQARG
+1155 KQTLELKDLAQARG

-1175 DVVKVLDVPQ
+1175 DIVRVLDVLQ
-1185 NFAYVLGEV
+1185 NYAFVFGEV
-1194 NKPGIVQLTEGTT
+1194 NQPGIIKLTEGMT
-1207 VLQAVIQAGY
+1207 VLQAILLSGS
-1217 FTAKAAPSTVW
+1217 FTQKAAPSSVW
-1228 VYKGGVDGKVEKV
+1228 LYKGGVEGKPIQVD
-1241 NLSGAIS
+1241 LSATVS
-1248 GGRVDNNII
+1248 GGVIKFNPVVEN
-1257 LESGD
+1257 GD
-1262 IVFVPSD
+1262 IIFVPSD
-1269 PFKSALEWIPVI
+1269 PWRSALDWLPVI
-1281 NNLITFYNN
+1281 TSLLGFYTYTTNLFGG
-1290 VSGLFK
+1290 SK

>member
-1 MKKVFI
+1 MKKLILGV
-7 GAILLLT
+7 ILLLT

-35 QPEFSRT
+35 QPQFSRT
-42 VKLAFDGTI
+42 VKVAFDGTI

-99 LQGAINRIFDIS
+99 LQGAINRTFDIS

-118 TQLFSLLVL
+118 TQLFSLLGL

-212 KEKAILESSYLTV
+212 KEKAVLESSYLTI

-389 VNDKLVDLAKL
+389 INNKLVDLAKL

-414 KYPEFKVYVTGDYKP
+414 KYPEFRVYVTGDYKP

-499 GDFSTGIINFEP
+499 GDFETGVINFEP

-541 DKAVELSKVESYTLS
+541 DKA
-556 NGDSVEIKKY
+556 I
-566 PEFKVYVTGDYKPGT
+566 
-581 VLFEPDEPRT
+581 
-591 LEGLLTKLGGIPVNE
+591 
-606 QKWIESVTINGQAA
+606 
-620 DISKAASY
+620 
-628 MLNNG
+628 
-633 DKVEIRRYAEFKI
+633 
-646 YLSGDFST
+646 
-654 GIINFDPQ
+654 
-662 EPKTLKTLLT
+662 
-672 KIGGLKTDQLKWIES
+672 
-687 IKINDK
+687 
-693 AVELSKLES
+693 ELSKLET
-702 YTLSN
+702 YTLRN

-760 GQAIINNATAVALKD
+760 GQAIINNATTVALKD
-775 VVYSNKDVPLSL
+775 VVYSNKDIPLSL

-833 NIEQVTLVRSGKE
+833 NIEQVTLVRNGKE

-866 DTVVFKQADVNAV
+866 DTVVFKQAHVNAV
-879 YLIGDVSS
+879 YLIGDISS
-887 YVSFALNEP
+887 YVTFALNEP

-937 LKVQLK
+937 LNVQLK

-1079 GDKVESIKWD
+1079 GEEVESIKWD

-1155 KQLLELKDLAQARG
+1155 KQTLELKDLAQARG

-1194 NKPGIVQLTEGTT
+1194 NKPGIIQLTEGTT

>member
-7 GAILLLT
+7 GTILLLT

-19 AYTVRV
+19 AYAVRV

-35 QPEFSRT
+35 QTEFSRT
-42 VKLAFDGTI
+42 VKVAFDGTI

-99 LQGAINRIFDIS
+99 LQGAINRTFDIS

-118 TQLFSLLVL
+118 TQLFSLLGL

-212 KEKAILESSYLTV
+212 KEKAVLESSYLTI

-389 VNDKLVDLAKL
+389 INNKLVDLAKL

-414 KYPEFKVYVTGDYKP
+414 KYPEFRVYVTGDYKP

-499 GDFSTGIINFEP
+499 GDFETGVINFEP

-541 DKAVELSKVESYTLS
+541 DKA
-556 NGDSVEIKKY
+556 I
-566 PEFKVYVTGDYKPGT
+566 
-581 VLFEPDEPRT
+581 
-591 LEGLLTKLGGIPVNE
+591 
-606 QKWIESVTINGQAA
+606 
-620 DISKAASY
+620 
-628 MLNNG
+628 
-633 DKVEIRRYAEFKI
+633 
-646 YLSGDFST
+646 
-654 GIINFDPQ
+654 
-662 EPKTLKTLLT
+662 
-672 KIGGLKTDQLKWIES
+672 
-687 IKINDK
+687 
-693 AVELSKLES
+693 ELSKLET
-702 YTLSN
+702 YTLRN

-760 GQAIINNATAVALKD
+760 GQAIINNATTVALKD
-775 VVYSNKDVPLSL
+775 VVYSNKDIPLSL

-833 NIEQVTLVRSGKE
+833 NIEQVTLVRNGKE

-866 DTVVFKQADVNAV
+866 DTVVFKQAHVNAV
-879 YLIGDVSS
+879 YLIGDISS
-887 YVSFALNEP
+887 YVTFALNEP

-937 LKVQLK
+937 LNVQLK

-957 GRVQFDYYETPD
+957 GSVQFDYYETPD

-1079 GDKVESIKWD
+1079 GEEVESIKWD

-1155 KQLLELKDLAQARG
+1155 KQTLELKDLAQARG

-1194 NKPGIVQLTEGTT
+1194 NKPGIIQLTEGTT
-1207 VLQAVIQAGY
+1207 VLQSVIQAGY

>member
-7 GAILLLT
+7 GTILLLT

-19 AYTVRV
+19 AYAVRV

-35 QPEFSRT
+35 QPQFSRT
-42 VKLAFDGTI
+42 VKVAFDGTI

-118 TQLFSLLVL
+118 TQLFSLLGL

-212 KEKAILESSYLTV
+212 KEKAVLESSYLTI

-350 DFSTGLIVFEPTE
+350 DFSTGVIVFEPTE

-380 QLKWIEWIK
+380 QLKWIESIK
-389 VNDKLVDLAKL
+389 INDKPIDLSKL
-400 DDYTLSNND
+400 DSYTLSNGD
-409 SVEIK
+409 AVEIK

-429 GIVSF
+429 GVISF

-453 VNEQKWIESVT
+453 VDQQKWIESVS
-464 INGQPADISKA
+464 INGQKVEISKA
-475 ASYMLNNGDKVEIR
+475 SEYRLNNGDKVEIR
-489 RYAEFKIYLS
+489 RYPEFKVYLS
-499 GDFSTGIINFEP
+499 GDFAAGTINFEP
-511 QEPKTL
+511 NEPKTL

-536 SIKIN
+536 WIKIN
-541 DKAVELSKVESYTLS
+541 DRVV
-556 NGDSVEIKKY
+556 D
-566 PEFKVYVTGDYKPGT
+566 
-581 VLFEPDEPRT
+581 
-591 LEGLLTKLGGIPVNE
+591 
-606 QKWIESVTINGQAA
+606 
-620 DISKAASY
+620 
-628 MLNNG
+628 
-633 DKVEIRRYAEFKI
+633 
-646 YLSGDFST
+646 
-654 GIINFDPQ
+654 
-662 EPKTLKTLLT
+662 
-672 KIGGLKTDQLKWIES
+672 
-687 IKINDK
+687 
-693 AVELSKLES
+693 LSKLDT
-702 YTLSN
+702 YTLNN

-721 YVQGYANAK
+721 YVQGYAK
-730 GKIVFEPQE
+730 QTGKITLEPDE
-739 PKTLKTLI
+739 SKTLKTLV
-747 NKIGLTSPDVENE
+747 NKIGLASPDVENE
-760 GQAIINNATAVALKD
+760 GKAIINNKISVELKD

-787 GDTVLIS
+787 GDTVLLA
-794 YEPFLVYVTG
+794 YEPFVVYISG
-804 SGMPGVVQLS
+804 SGLPGVLQLS

-820 LSYIFKKL
+820 VSYVFKKL
-828 VNTPE
+828 VSVPE
-833 NIEQVTLVRSGKE
+833 NITEVVLIRNGKE
-846 TVYSPNDL
+846 ETFEPTKL
-854 LYGLKDSVIERN
+854 LYGQADKVIEKS
-866 DTVVFKQADVNAV
+866 DTIVFKQADVNAV
-879 YLIGDVSS
+879 YLVGDVSS

-896 ITIQRILAKVGL
+896 ITIHRILAKVGI
-908 SDFRRIESIT
+908 SDLRRIKSIK
-918 LDGTNVNFTSDISI
+918 LGEKEIDFTTDISV
-932 PKGAI
+932 PKASI
-937 LKVQLK
+937 LSVELK

-957 GRVQFDYYETPD
+957 GRVSFDYYETPD
-969 LKTLFAKLGGLIVGP
+969 LKTLFAKLGGLIVDP
-984 ENYYASDKVLVIRE
+984 EAYHISDKVLIIRD
-998 GKLIGQFDAENIFKG
+998 GKLLAQYDAANIFKG
-1013 IENAE
+1013 IENAQLE
-1018 LKDGDFVY
+1018 DGDFVY
-1026 VTQKDPNQV
+1026 VTEKEPNQV

-1040 GVPNGLFKFTQ
+1040 GVPNGLFTFKQ
-1051 GEEFDLRTLIGKLGG
+1051 SEEFDMRTLIGKLGG
-1066 IKEGVSRKLTIVS
+1066 IKEGVSRNITIVS
-1079 GDKVESIKWD
+1079 GEKVEQVKWD
-1089 EYTNFKLTSNSIILF
+1089 EYTNLKLTNNSILLF
-1104 DVDKENYVYI
+1104 DVDKDNYVYLI
-1114 IRQDGRPD
+1114 KADGRPE
-1122 MIYTDKPTTL
+1122 MIYMDKPTTL
-1132 YEILTKVGID
+1132 YEILTKAGID
-1142 KNYRKIELTRGTE
+1142 KNYRKIELARGSS
-1155 KQLLELKDLAQARG
+1155 KQTIELKDLAQARG
-1169 YNVYPG
+1169 YNVNPG
-1175 DVVKVLDVPQ
+1175 DVVKILDVPQ
-1185 NFAYVLGEV
+1185 NLAYVLGEV
-1194 NKPGIVQLTEGTT
+1194 NKPGIIQLTEGTT

-1217 FTAKAAPSTVW
+1217 FTQKAAPSTVW
-1228 VYKGGVDGKVEKV
+1228 VYRGGLDGKAEKV
-1241 NLSGAIS
+1241 NLAGAIS
-1248 GGRVDNNII
+1248 GGRIENNLI

-1269 PFKSALEWIPVI
+1269 PFRSALEWIPVI
-1281 NNLITFYNN
+1281 NSLINFYNN
-1290 VSGLFK
+1290 ISGLFK